1 MLPRMPDPIEIVA
14 YDAAWPGW
22 FAQVGAGLRDALGDT
37 AVRIDHVGSTAV
49 PGLDAKPV
57 LDIQIS
63 VVALEPSDPY
73 AVPLERLGYVFHAD
87 NPERT
92 KRYFREPPGTAR
104 THLHVRR
111 AGSFS
116 QQLPLLFRDFLR
128 ADPDT
133 AKQYA
138 ELKRSLATTFRDDRA
153 GYTDAKSDFIWAV
166 IRKADD
172 WAQDVGWEAGPSD
185 A

>member
-1 MLPRMPDPIEIVA
+1 MPDPIEIVP
-14 YDAAWPGW
+14 YDASWPGW
-22 FAQVGAGLRDALGDT
+22 FTEVAATLRDALSEI

-57 LDIQIS
+57 LDIQVS
-63 VVALEPSDPY
+63 VASLEPSEPF
-73 AVPLERLGYVFHAD
+73 AVPLEQLGYVFGRD
-87 NPERT
+87 NPELT
-92 KRYFREPPGTAR
+92 KRYFREPPGTVR
-104 THLHVRR
+104 THVHVRK

-116 QQLPLLFRDFLR
+116 QQLPLLFRDYLR

-138 ELKRSLATTFRDDRA
+138 ELKRSLATTYRDDRA
-153 GYTDAKSDFIWAV
+153 GYTDAKSDFIWAAL
-166 IRKADD
+166 RRADD
-172 WAQDVGWEAGPSD
+172 WAQSIGWEAGPSD